1 MVFLCTSSVFFL
13 VLNGKC
19 CIFKVNTSSCVA
31 TKFLEGVK
39 LIIKVFIPVEK
50 SKSIVFVECCKV
62 FARVHSHTKKHR
74 ILTRVMT
81 RGDVYERRDCQTQHK
96 YISLVRKKHKTVPRQ
111 IVTFVLNRLPLG
123 PVDLFTNTAR

>member
-1 MVFLCTSSVFFL
+1 MVFLCTSCVQVFFL

-62 FARVHSHTKKHR
+62 FVRVPQELVEWCDIARLVHFQLLGQCMLK
-74 ILTRVMT
+74 
-81 RGDVYERRDCQTQHK
+81 QH
-96 YISLVRKKHKTVPRQ
+96 V
-111 IVTFVLNRLPLG
+111 
-123 PVDLFTNTAR
+123 